1 MVHGPNSQRAKQ
13 ILFPRY
19 VVTCSNGGPRYE
31 NETINGLN
39 ETPKQDTTQE
49 RFLYYLKKETQEQVS
64 PLMVPSVISHHSPKC
79 VNSTSSTQKGHVP
92 A

>member
-1 MVHGPNSQRAKQ
+1 MVHGPNSQSAKQ

-19 VVTCSNGGPRYE
+19 VTFSNGGPRYE

-49 RFLYYLKKETQEQVS
+49 RFELTVKPQEKRLKNKS
-64 PLMVPSVISHHSPKC
+64 RL
-79 VNSTSSTQKGHVP
+79 
-92 A
+92 